1 MDKSLLA
8 VRDINHKYI
17 VVERSKTMNSQTSLV
32 AKKYRLQQWAMQIS
46 ECQNRPKE
54 MTVDEWCEQHSITK
68 ANYYYRLKR
77 VRQAYLDSE
86 TPSLTEFVEMP
97 TSVKVENICEK
108 ASVSAVLNID
118 YGISIELLDSA
129 STSFI
134 KNLFGALNHAQ

>member
-1 MDKSLLA
+1 
-8 VRDINHKYI
+8 
-17 VVERSKTMNSQTSLV
+17 MNSQTSLV
-32 AKKYRLQQWAMQIS
+32 AKNYRLQQWAVQIS

-86 TPSLTEFVEMP
+86 APSFTEFVEMP
-97 TSVKVENICEK
+97 IPVKAENICEK
-108 ASVSAVLNID
+108 ASVSAVLNINH
-118 YGISIELLDSA
+118 GISIELLDSA
-129 STSFI
+129 STTFI

>member
-1 MDKSLLA
+1 
-8 VRDINHKYI
+8 
-17 VVERSKTMNSQTSLV
+17 MNSQTSLV

-118 YGISIELLDSA
+118 YGDYSRTIPNVNA
-129 STSFI
+129 RAF
-134 KNLFGALNHAQ
+134 HCC